1 VKVQCSYCGEHLGD
15 EPPYDTDDVSHGVCL
30 DCFSYF
36 KRQADGLSLGEYLS
50 DLAFPIFIVDHDR
63 RVLAANKTMLDLIG
77 LGEESVLGRRGGEVI
92 TCSRAR
98 NPGGCGASTHC
109 RSCTVRILV
118 QETLDDGAPR
128 HRVGATLD
136 TETNGP
142 IRFQVSTDLLQPSGV
157 VRVVFADEAQEG
169 ELHGEARR
177 AVVGVPVPAADRRT
191 DCAAHER
198 GDEVVWCGEKVQ
210 ESKNRLKT

>member
-1 VKVQCSYCGEHLGD
+1 
-15 EPPYDTDDVSHGVCL
+15 L

-157 VRVVFADEAQEG
+157 VRVVFEDIAPAPPPMDEA
-169 ELHGEARR
+169 ELENAYHRTPTKPKKASFMVRLVVLSLVFLFLLPIVVPIVLLTSAAMRLFGVVRR
-177 AVVGVPVPAADRRT
+177 CR
-191 DCAAHER
+191 
-198 GDEVVWCGEKVQ
+198 
-210 ESKNRLKT
+210 NRKTA